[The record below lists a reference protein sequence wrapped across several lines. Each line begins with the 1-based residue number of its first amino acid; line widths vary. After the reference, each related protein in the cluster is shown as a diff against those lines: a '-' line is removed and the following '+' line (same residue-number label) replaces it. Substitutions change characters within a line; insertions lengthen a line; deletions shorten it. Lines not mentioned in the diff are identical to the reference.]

1 MNGVLASGRMPALI
15 LVLSLLAIGSGGQE
29 LPGRVAGT
37 GQLSFNS
44 GVNPFGTSSDVF
56 VGNDAPGPYIL
67 NWKNINRFSESVS
80 VGDRL
85 MQRDSEY
92 AIDYTAGTI
101 RFASS
106 VSSKAIIRVEYS
118 YDPAKAVRNRAP
130 LNMPLT
136 LDIMKKQNR
145 GLQFTALYRQ
155 PEAAANATPDVLVY
169 GLTGSTKAK
178 EGELNTMFLFSPDRD
193 GETEKGKFDQR
204 SAIKLGSSTKTDKLQ
219 LNTSFLHVGEQFAGS
234 NDYKLQQGMDA
245 MNLAAVFT
253 PSKNLLMS
261 SSFNRTENSVGE
273 KKGETLTTSEQKI
286 VLTPD
291 GAPKLTMVHSEVEKG
306 KEGAASQAT
315 ATDRIQLD
323 QNLGSKVSAQAIH
336 QTVNMNT
343 GGSDSSV
350 STNELNIKAAP
361 TKTMSLNVGIV
372 RSDADTTGETN
383 AESLKLVAN
392 PSQKLSINM
401 SLAHKDTDAAGDELS
416 HSLKIVSALR
426 PDTKLEFGMSSL
438 DVERPEDQ
446 SGKALKLSTTAIR
459 NASVFVDLAEMESDV
474 KGLEQFGGIRVET
487 TPIKRIKLGGGLSQR
502 ETAAARD
509 VNKEARLEVQPFD
522 NTTIGG
528 AYRETESNG
537 QVVARVSEVTASTKP
552 ANFIQFA
559 GVWKDRETLAADDPD
574 SLNLSLMFD
583 TGGLLKFTGA
593 YTSNPEDKK
602 GAVLRQNSQTLGV
615 KTDFG
620 RLKVKGAYTQNDLY
634 LAGKRGDTREL
645 GIDYRLSSYSLL
657 TTGYSLDEQ
666 QEASLLQ
673 TSVYSL
679 GYTHAI
685 GSRLN
690 LYLGGKMTTYE
701 RDRITMTDPEYEAEA
716 RLGLKF

>member
-559 GVWKDRETLAADDPD
+559 GAWKDRETLAADDPD